1 VVDGEKPEVRRREW
15 TDDAGHVWRRRGE
28 LLRRRRVRAIMDD
41 PATTVLL
48 FGGPSPVMVE
58 DADRDALWDRVA
70 PFLDGRPSDAVGQED
85 YEAAEFVDEARQRLL
100 ALYAYC

>member
-1 VVDGEKPEVRRREW
+1 
-15 TDDAGHVWRRRGE
+15 
-28 LLRRRRVRAIMDD
+28 MDD

-48 FGGPSPVMVE
+48 FGGRSPVRVA
-58 DADRDALWDRVA
+58 DADRDALTDRVA
-70 PFLDGRPSDAVGQED
+70 PFLDGHPSDALAQED